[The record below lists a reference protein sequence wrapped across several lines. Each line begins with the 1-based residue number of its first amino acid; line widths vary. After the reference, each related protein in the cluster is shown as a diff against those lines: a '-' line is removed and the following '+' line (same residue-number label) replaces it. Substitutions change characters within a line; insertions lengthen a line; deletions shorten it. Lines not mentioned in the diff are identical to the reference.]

1 MRLRLLKY
9 SMIVFGLGLVS
20 LSCSKDEPKPLG
32 AQTNG
37 VFLAGAKGKSKAWK
51 LREFSYQLGTAAAQ
65 TATFPG
71 CFSDNVYT
79 FTNNDSQA
87 YDATEGTA
95 KCFTSDPD
103 GIESGSWAFT
113 LDGLILN
120 VNVDETFTPNGL
132 FSPEIYVDVDANN
145 TVTAIYNGGYTP
157 YSAFVQ
163 KLDANNLILE
173 INVVRGTSKTKYTLT
188 LTPA

>member
-1 MRLRLLKY
+1 MRLRLLKF
-9 SMIVFGLGLVS
+9 SVIVLGLALLS

-32 AQTNG
+32 AQTNA
-37 VFLAGAKGKSKAWK
+37 VFLAGDKGKSKGWK
-51 LREFSYQLGTAAAQ
+51 LREFNYQIGTAAAQ
-65 TATFPG
+65 TATFAG

-79 FTNNDSQA
+79 FTNNASQA
-87 YDATEGTA
+87 YDGTEGTS
-95 KCFTSDPD
+95 KCFTTDPD
-103 GIESGSWAFT
+103 AIESGTWAFT

-120 VNVDETFTPNGL
+120 VSVDETQTPNGL

-145 TVTAIYNGGYTP
+145 NVTAIYNGGYTP

-173 INVVRGTSKTKYTLT
+173 INVVRGTAKTKYTLT
-188 LTPA
+188 FTPA